1 MTDRKTLDQMTSND
15 LDQLH
20 DQLDYARQ
28 RAEATDQYAAEL
40 GERITDTEKGITAAT
55 RQRKAA
61 EDRAHR
67 AEAAIERVRAYET
80 RLLESDDNRQLHVYA
95 VCHAIAIGLR
105 AALAEPWTIDHG
117 PETTGGGEPIPRAY
131 QHFKGGTYEVIATGH
146 HTETGEELVIY
157 RSTTGWWCRPKAM
170 FLDTVTV
177 DGKER
182 PCFTP
187 ADDYG
192 QTTGHTITCTAAFTG
207 ACDCPAAVVEAR
219 DPCPACRRADQAGLA
234 PGEQH
239 PACAKEQH

>member
-1 MTDRKTLDQMTSND
+1 MTGRKTLDQMTSND
-15 LDQLH
+15 LDRLY
-20 DQLDYARQ
+20 DQLERAQ
-28 RAEATDQYAAEL
+28 RVAMHVLDTPLPDQPTPSRRTGLRDGIAAALEA
-40 GERITDTEKGITAAT
+40 
-55 RQRKAA
+55 
-61 EDRAHR
+61 

-105 AALAEPWTIDHG
+105 AALTEPWTIDHG

-182 PCFTP
+182 PRFTP
-187 ADDYG
+187 ADDYE
-192 QTTGHTITCTAAFTG
+192 QTTSHTITCTAAVTG
-207 ACDCPAAVVEAR
+207 ACDCPATVVEAR

-234 PGEQH
+234 PAEQH